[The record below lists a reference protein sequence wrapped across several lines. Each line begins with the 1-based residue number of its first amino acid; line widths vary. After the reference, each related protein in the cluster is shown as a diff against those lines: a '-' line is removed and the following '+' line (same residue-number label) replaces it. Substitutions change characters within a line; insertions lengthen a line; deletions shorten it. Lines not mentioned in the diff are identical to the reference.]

1 MTKSDKKVQ
10 TDLDAANWLLESV
23 PILME
28 RCRQIIAER
37 DAAWAE
43 LHRLDGRPDPNMKCI
58 PCLNGDLP
66 VDGVHRIKDSSSSVP
81 SVFICTYPPHRDRRG

>member
-1 MTKSDKKVQ
+1 MSDAKLQ
-10 TDLDAANWLLESV
+10 ADPDAASWLLESV

-43 LHRLDGRPDPNMKCI
+43 LHRLDGRPDPNMKCL
-58 PCLNGDLP
+58 PCLSGDMP
-66 VDGVHRIKDSSSSVP
+66 VGGVHRIEGSSSCW
-81 SVFICTYPPHRDRRG
+81 ICTYPPHRDRRG